1 MKYHR
6 LTHGLVDKGRIVSE
20 KDDITKLVKKDK
32 DNYLSLYYYPPSI
45 VDYFNSNGGS
55 IKGYK
60 GEAFSDYL
68 VFDIDSDDLEV
79 SRENMKRLVNYLAS
93 IGIYRTSCSQISFS
107 GSKGY
112 HLFIQTEYSFTPP
125 ELKKFCLFLASKVR
139 FVRAANFKI
148 DPSIYNTTRPFR
160 IINTINQKSKLYK
173 ISLSERMLFSL
184 NSSKIKDI
192 AKKPQKA
199 YYAIDKVKKEVIE
212 KYLKESQAYKFRN
225 SKKQIKFTPKKTDRV
240 ELELELYPCYQAI
253 QNGDIAPGESNSCML
268 RLASLYYNS
277 GYSMMEIREKLSE
290 AASCRDQYYPDANEI
305 DEDKIDYEILS
316 CIDGMEAAYR
326 FGRSDDILRK
336 KCNKNKICLLH
347 NQPNQQREKGASMS
361 FGSKVKFGSKK
372 KVVTTKEVRED
383 KYEQNNNALL
393 AQFST
398 TKETSVF
405 FDKIAKNPDEYIIK
419 TSLFGEKLQLLVG
432 DFTMINARPSVG
444 KTTLVYPLMEDCCKA
459 GMHGL
464 YYCADMSDIED
475 YRKRLSRH
483 IQISPQDVLLWQKK
497 TPTKDKESILDEIDK
512 KYDKFYTCF
521 EQEISL
527 ELMKQHVNAFRK
539 DGKDIRVVIIDYVQK
554 MKDADNFEKQKKLAT
569 GLKKTAKDLGIH
581 IIALSQIP
589 RGHGANA
596 ESMPMYNLS
605 AASGGTHWE
614 ATASNSINLWRPFK
628 ELGYSKDRHDSKGHL
643 VEYDKV
649 LAYYIAKNRMGETC
663 ESAWYFDGR
672 ISEIENL
679 TDQEYRDYKENVAMI
694 DQARMQ
700 QKVEQKRTFNKKA

>member
-1 MKYHR
+1 MRYYR
-6 LTHGLVDKGRIVSE
+6 LTHGLVDKGRIISE
-20 KDDITKLVKKDK
+20 KDDITKLVKRDK

-45 VDYFNSNGGS
+45 VDYFKANGRS

-79 SRENMKRLVNYLAS
+79 SRENMKRLINYLAS

-112 HLFIQTEYSFTPP
+112 HLFIQTEYPFTPP

-139 FVRAANFKI
+139 FIRAANFKI

-160 IINTINQKSKLYK
+160 IINTLNQKSGLYK
-173 ISLSERMLFSL
+173 ISLSERMLFALHS
-184 NSSKIKDI
+184 NKIKEI
-192 AKKPQKA
+192 AQEPQKA
-199 YYAIDKVKKEVIE
+199 YYAIDKIKREVVD
-212 KYLKESQAYKFRN
+212 KYLEESQAYKFRN
-225 SKKQIKFTPKKTDRV
+225 NKKQIKFTPKEIEKV
-240 ELELELYPCYQAI
+240 ELDLEQYPCYNAI
-253 QNGDIAPGESNSCML
+253 QGGDIAPGESNSCML
-268 RLASLYYNS
+268 RLASLYYNN
-277 GYSMMEIREKLSE
+277 GYSMMEIREKLAE
-290 AASCRDQYYPDANEI
+290 AASHRENHYPDANEI

-326 FGRSDDILRK
+326 YGKTDDILRK
-336 KCNKNKICLLH
+336 KCDKKKKCLLH
-347 NQPNQQREKGASMS
+347 NPPKKKGDNMS

-372 KVVTTKEVRED
+372 KITTAKEIRED
-383 KYEQNNNALL
+383 KYVENNNELL
-393 AQFST
+393 AQFGT

-483 IQISPQDVLLWQKK
+483 IQISPQDVLLWQQK
-497 TPTKDKESILDEIDK
+497 TMKKDKDAILDEIDK

-527 ELMKQHVNAFRK
+527 ELIKQHVNAFRK
-539 DGKDIRVVIIDYVQK
+539 DNKDIRVVIIDYVQK

-628 ELGYSKDRHDSKGHL
+628 ELGYTKDRHNSNGHL
-643 VEYDKV
+643 VESDKV

-672 ISEIENL
+672 VSTIEAL

-700 QKVEQKRTFNKKA
+700 QKVEQKRNFNKK